1 MSYGAIDYLALEF
14 DTGKL
19 RGEILPELLDLVH
32 KKIVRVIDLV
42 IIQKYTDGNYEAL
55 EIEQLSPDLLGVFDP
70 LELEI
75 SGLIQVEDI
84 EMIAAEMKANTTA
97 AMLLVENLWAIKF
110 GEAVLRADGR
120 VVLHDRI
127 PFEVVNETLEL
138 FAQADLSAD
147 DQLNQG

>member
-1 MSYGAIDYLALEF
+1 MSYGPIDYLALEF
-14 DTGKL
+14 DTDKL
-19 RGEILPELLDLVH
+19 KGEILPELLDLVE

-42 IIQKYTDGNYEAL
+42 IIQKYEGGNYEAL
-55 EIEQLSPDLLGVFDP
+55 EMEQLAPDLLGVFDP

-84 EMIAAEMKANTTA
+84 EMIAAGMELNSTA
-97 AMLLVENLWAIKF
+97 ALLLVENLWAIKF

-120 VVLHDRI
+120 VVMHDRI

-138 FAQADLSAD
+138 FAQAELTAD
-147 DQLNQG
+147 DQLNQE

>member
-14 DTGKL
+14 DTDKL
-19 RGEILPELLDLVH
+19 KGEILPELLDLVQ

-42 IIQKYTDGNYEAL
+42 IIQKYEGGNYEAL
-55 EIEQLSPDLLGVFDP
+55 EMEQLAPDLLGVFDP

-84 EMIAAEMKANTTA
+84 EMIAAEMEPNTTA
-97 AMLLVENLWAIKF
+97 ALLLVENLWAIKF
-110 GEAVLRADGR
+110 GEAVVRADGR
-120 VVLHDRI
+120 VVMHDRI

-138 FAQADLSAD
+138 FAQAELTAD
-147 DQLNQG
+147 DQLNQE